1 MKFINISWQIY
12 LISFDLLA
20 MYVIIKIKQRKRY
33 AGRGT
38 WSQIC
43 YYKIKTINVI
53 NVTIQRHL
61 NLHFEIHMCFPK
73 FN

>member
-1 MKFINISWQIY
+1 MA
-12 LISFDLLA
+12 DLPYYFWFA
-20 MYVIIKIKQRKRY
+20 CYAIIKIKQQKTY

-53 NVTIQRHL
+53 NVTIQRYF
-61 NLHFEIHMCFPK
+61 NLHFKIYVYFPK